1 MKDSLKAGATVI
13 RKVTVDEPRT
23 ISHLGEDLRVY
34 ATPELIRDIEQTC
47 LGFIAEHADPG
58 EHSVGTGIE
67 LKHLAPTPLGM
78 EVEITA
84 TVTKVDGR
92 AVDFD
97 VTARDSIDEIC
108 RCKHGRFVVQIDK
121 VKERVAAK
129 KAKAAAG

>member
-1 MKDSLKAGATVI
+1 MKDSLKAGASVT
-13 RKVTVDEPRT
+13 RKITVDEPRT
-23 ISHLGEDLRVY
+23 ISHLGEGLRVY

-47 LGFIAEHADPG
+47 LSFIAEHADPG

-84 TVTKVDGR
+84 TVSKVEGR

-97 VTARDSIDEIC
+97 VTARDAIDEIC
-108 RCKHGRFVVQIDK
+108 RCKHGRFVVLIDK

-129 KAKAAAG
+129 KAKAGLG

>member
-1 MKDSLKAGATVI
+1 MKDSLKAGMTTT
-13 RKVTVDEPRT
+13 RKFTVDKPRT

-34 ATPELIRDIEQTC
+34 ATPELLRDIEQTC

-58 EHSVGTGIE
+58 EHSVGTGVE
-67 LKHLAPTPLGM
+67 LKHLASTPMGM
-78 EVEITA
+78 QVEIKA
-84 TVTKVDGR
+84 TVSKVDGR

-97 VTARDSIDEIC
+97 VTANDGIDEIC
-108 RCKHGRFVVQIDK
+108 RCKHSRFVVLIDK

>member
-1 MKDSLKAGATVI
+1 MKDSLKVGAEVKRRI
-13 RKVTVDEPRT
+13 TVDKPRT

-47 LGFIAEHADPG
+47 LGFIAEHADTG
-58 EHSVGTGIE
+58 EHSVGTGID

-84 TVTKVDGR
+84 KVTKVEGR

-97 VTARDSIDEIC
+97 VSAHDGIDEIC
-108 RCKHGRFVVQIDK
+108 RCKHGRFVVLIDK

-129 KAKAAAG
+129 KAKAAGG